1 MDDGPRWK
9 RFQKIRLN
17 KKDFSRRARKAEG
30 ATIRHAHK
38 FIVARLDNMR
48 SVRRH
53 VILWMMCV
61 GLLIALVGL
70 QMLWFQKSYMTDAP
84 VRGGV
89 FAEAVKGPVSTL
101 NPLFATSGA
110 ELAASH
116 LLFSSLYDY
125 DASGHLRG
133 SLASGMT
140 VDPTGKEYTITL
152 KKGVKWHDGAGLTAK
167 DVLFT
172 TQLMKD
178 PATRALAV
186 LRVAW
191 KDTVVT
197 VIDDYTIKFV
207 LTTPNAAFPQALT
220 FAVLPQHILKKV
232 APQSVRENSFSN
244 APVGSG
250 PFQLKLLQLVNE
262 SEGRKVV
269 HMSAFPGYYR
279 GEPKLSRFQL
289 HVYGSDS
296 AIMNA
301 LRTGEVS
308 AATDINTKNAMSVD
322 ASEYDVISKPI
333 NSGVYA
339 LLNTTQPILKD
350 KKIRQ
355 ALQIGTDTAAI
366 RKSVSNTLQPLDL
379 PFVKGQLTGDGIPSA
394 PAFDPTR
401 AATLLDQAG
410 WTLQGQNRMKDGQPL
425 KLRIV
430 TIKDEDYER
439 ALESLVGQWRKLGI
453 VLDTEIVDT
462 SDPSQDFTQRTLQL
476 RDFDVLINR
485 LAIGADPDVYAY
497 WHSSQATALGKNYSN
512 YSNGV
517 SDDSLTS
524 ALSRSEPELRNAK
537 YKSFARQWLDDAPAI
552 GMYQANMYYVKNK
565 ASEAITSDEKIVA
578 PTDRYGGVIYW
589 TVDRG
594 MVYRTP

>member
-1 MDDGPRWK
+1 MDDGPNWK

-17 KKDFSRRARKAEG
+17 RKDFSRRARKAEG

-38 FIVARLDNMR
+38 FIIARLDNMR

-70 QMLWFQKSYMTDAP
+70 QMLWFQKSYLTSAP
-84 VRGGV
+84 VKGGV
-89 FAEAVKGPVSTL
+89 FAEAVKGPVATL
-101 NPLFATSGA
+101 NPLFASSGA

-133 SLASGMT
+133 SLASSTT
-140 VDPTGKEYTITL
+140 VDQTGKEYTVTL
-152 KKGVKWHDGAGLTAK
+152 RKGVKWHDGADLTAR
-167 DVLFT
+167 DVIFT

-178 PATRALAV
+178 PATRALAA

-197 VIDDYTIKFV
+197 VVDDYTVKFT
-207 LTTPNAAFPQALT
+207 LTSPNAAFPQALT
-220 FAVLPQHILKKV
+220 FAVLPQHILKNV
-232 APQSVRENSFSN
+232 APQSMRENSFSN

-262 SEGRKVV
+262 TEGRKIV
-269 HMSAFPGYYR
+269 HMSAYPNYYR

-322 ASEYDVISKPI
+322 TSEYDIISKPV

-350 KKIRQ
+350 KKVRQ
-355 ALQIGTDTAAI
+355 ALQVGTDIAAI
-366 RKSVSNTLQPLDL
+366 RKAVSDRVQPLDL
-379 PFVKGQLTGDGIPSA
+379 PFVNGQLTGDGIPAA
-394 PAFDPTR
+394 PVYDATK

-410 WTLQGQNRMKDGQPL
+410 WTLQGGSRAKDGQPL
-425 KLRIV
+425 KLRVV

-439 ALESLVGQWRKLGI
+439 ALEALVGQWRKLGV

-485 LAIGADPDVYAY
+485 LIIGADPDVYAY

-512 YSNGV
+512 YSSGV

-524 ALSRSEPELRNAK
+524 ALSRAEPELRNAK
-537 YKSFARQWLDDAPAI
+537 YKSFARQWLDDAPAL
-552 GMYQANMYYVKNK
+552 GLYQANMYYVKSK
-565 ASEAITSDEKIVA
+565 TSETMTSDEKIVSPA
-578 PTDRYGGVIYW
+578 DRYGGVIYW

>member
-1 MDDGPRWK
+1 MDDGPNWK

-17 KKDFSRRARKAEG
+17 RKDFSRRARKAEG

-38 FIVARLDNMR
+38 FIITRLDNMR

-53 VILWMMCV
+53 VILWMVCV
-61 GLLIALVGL
+61 GLLIGLVGL
-70 QMLWFQKSYMTDAP
+70 QMLWFQKSYLTDAP
-84 VRGGV
+84 VKGGV
-89 FAEAVKGPVSTL
+89 FAEGVKGPVSTL
-101 NPLFATSGA
+101 NPLFALSGA

-125 DASGHLRG
+125 DAGGYLRG
-133 SLASGMT
+133 SLASATT
-140 VDPTGKEYTITL
+140 VDQTGREYTVTL
-152 KKGVKWHDGAGLTAK
+152 RKGVKWHDGANLTAK
-167 DVLFT
+167 DVAFT

-178 PATRALAV
+178 PATRAVPA

-197 VIDDYTIKFV
+197 VIDDHTIKFA
-207 LTTPNAAFPQALT
+207 LTSPNAAFPQALT
-220 FAVLPQHILKKV
+220 FAVLPQHILKNV
-232 APQSVRENSFSN
+232 APQSMRENSFSN

-262 SEGRKVV
+262 AEGRKIV
-269 HMSAFPGYYR
+269 HMSAFPNYYR

-289 HVYGSDS
+289 HIYGSDT
-296 AIMNA
+296 AITNA

-322 ASEYDVISKPI
+322 TSEYDIISKPV

-350 KKIRQ
+350 KKVRQ
-355 ALQIGTDTAAI
+355 ALQIGTDTAAL
-366 RKSVSNTLQPLDL
+366 RKNVSTTVRPLDL
-379 PFVKGQLTGDGIPSA
+379 PFVSGQLTGDGIPAA
-394 PAFDPTR
+394 PAFDLAR
-401 AATLLDQAG
+401 ASALLDQAG
-410 WTLQGQNRMKDGQPL
+410 WIMQGNNRVKEGQPL
-425 KLRIV
+425 RLRIV
-430 TIKDEDYER
+430 TIKDGDYER
-439 ALESLVGQWRKLGI
+439 TLELLASQWRKLGV

-462 SDPSQDFTQRTLQL
+462 NDPSQDFTQRTLQL
-476 RDFDVLINR
+476 RDFDVLVNR
-485 LAIGADPDVYAY
+485 LAIGSDPDVYAY
-497 WHSSQATALGKNYSN
+497 WHSSQASALGKNYSN

-524 ALSRSEPELRNAK
+524 ALSRSDPELRNAK

-552 GMYQANMYYVKNK
+552 GLYQANMYYVKNK
-565 ASEAITSDEKIVA
+565 ASQAMADDEKIVSPA
-578 PTDRYGGVIYW
+578 DRYGGVIYW
-589 TVDRG
+589 TVEKG
-594 MVYRTP
+594 MVYKTP

>member
-1 MDDGPRWK
+1 MDDGPNWK
-9 RFQKIRLN
+9 RFQKMRLN
-17 KKDFSRRARKAEG
+17 RKDFSRRARKAEG

-38 FIVARLDNMR
+38 FIIARLDNMR

-70 QMLWFQKSYMTDAP
+70 QMLWFQKSYLTDAP
-84 VRGGV
+84 GKGGV
-89 FAEAVKGPVSTL
+89 FAEGVKGPVATL
-101 NPLFATSGA
+101 NPLFASSGA

-125 DASGHLRG
+125 DAGGYLRG
-133 SLASGMT
+133 SLAST
-140 VDPTGKEYTITL
+140 TAVDPTGKEYTVTL
-152 KKGVKWHDGAGLTAK
+152 RKGVKWHDGADLTAQ
-167 DVLFT
+167 DVAFT
-172 TQLMKD
+172 AQLMKD
-178 PATRALAV
+178 PATRALPA

-197 VIDDYTIKFV
+197 VIDSHTIKFA
-207 LTTPNAAFPQALT
+207 LTSPNAAFPQALT
-220 FAVLPQHILKKV
+220 FAVLPQHILKNV
-232 APQSVRENSFSN
+232 APQSMRENSFSN
-244 APVGSG
+244 APIGSG

-262 SEGRKVV
+262 SEGRKIV
-269 HMSAFPGYYR
+269 HMSAFPKYYR

-289 HVYGSDS
+289 HIYGSDS

-322 ASEYDVISKPI
+322 KSEYDIISKPV

-350 KKIRQ
+350 KKVRQ

-366 RKSVSNTLQPLDL
+366 RKSVSDTVRPLEL
-379 PFVKGQLTGDGIPSA
+379 PFVNGQLTGEGLPTA
-394 PAFDPTR
+394 PAFDL
-401 AATLLDQAG
+401 AKASALLDQAG
-410 WTLQGQNRMKDGQPL
+410 WTVQGGNRVKDGQPL
-425 KLRIV
+425 RLRIV
-430 TIKDEDYER
+430 TIKDEDYQR
-439 ALESLVGQWRKLGI
+439 ALELLVSQWRKLGV

-485 LAIGADPDVYAY
+485 LVIGSDPDVYAY
-497 WHSSQATALGKNYSN
+497 WHSSQASALGKNYSN

-552 GMYQANMYYVKNK
+552 GIYQSNMYYVKSK
-565 ASEAITSDEKIVA
+565 TSVAMADDEKIVSPA
-578 PTDRYGGVIYW
+578 DRYGGVIYW
-589 TVDRG
+589 TVEKG
-594 MVYRTP
+594 MVYKTP